1 MRSTVTVRLLCVFL
15 ALGLAAP
22 AASAAIWQLAIQP
35 ILPRDRTVKA
45 YAPLA
50 EYLSQATG
58 ETIRIR
64 ASHNFVDYWESMRQ
78 PPGFD
83 LVLDAAHF
91 TDFRNQRMG
100 YTVLA
105 KLPDTVTYSL
115 VTREDTL
122 LFEPAELIGKR
133 VATIPP
139 PSLGGLRLVEM
150 FPNPLRQPVV
160 VPTNNSQE
168 AIDLLKHKQ
177 VLAALAPTPLIR
189 GDDSLNVVVTTA
201 PVPHMALSA
210 SPRVPARLRA
220 KLRAA
225 LLEAGQRPAG
235 QAMLKAIRLPGF
247 VPADN
252 RLYRGY
258 ARLLD
263 GTWGY

>member
-1 MRSTVTVRLLCVFL
+1 MRPSLAVRLLCVLL
-15 ALGLAAP
+15 ALGLVAP

-45 YAPLA
+45 YTPLA
-50 EYLSQATG
+50 EYLSRATG

-100 YTVLA
+100 YQVLA

-139 PSLGGLRLVEM
+139 PSLGGLRLARM

-160 VPTNNSQE
+160 IATRNAQE
-168 AIDLLKHKQ
+168 SIDRLKRKQ
-177 VLAALAPTPLIR
+177 ALAALAPTPLIR
-189 GDDSLNVVVTTA
+189 GDDSLNVVTTTD

-210 SPRVPARLRA
+210 SPRVPAELRVRLRT
-220 KLRAA
+220 A
-225 LLEAGQRPAG
+225 LLQASQRPAG
-235 QAMLKAIRLPGF
+235 KAMLEAIRLPGF

-258 ARLLD
+258 ARLLE